1 MIGAIA
7 TAKVRGLGG
16 KSGFEFLPTKV
27 EKWRASCADKNKK
40 PKYDPEKG
48 GEKGTTSWQD
58 EITCFRIL

>member
-7 TAKVRGLGG
+7 TANVRGLGG

-48 GEKGTTSWQD
+48 GKKEPQAGRTK
-58 EITCFRIL
+58 